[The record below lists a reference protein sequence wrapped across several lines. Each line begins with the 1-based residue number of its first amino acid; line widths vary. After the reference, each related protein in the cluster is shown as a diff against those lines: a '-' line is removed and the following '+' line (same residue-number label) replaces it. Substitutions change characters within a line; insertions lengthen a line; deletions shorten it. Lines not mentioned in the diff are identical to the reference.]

1 MLINMHKW
9 EAVVGCSRDDVSL
22 SLKGIIKVC

>member
-9 EAVVGCSRDDVSL
+9 EAVVGRSRNDASL
-22 SLKGIIKVC
+22 SLKGVIKVR